1 MIESTIYSKGFPKAF
16 LKAFKKKTDIK
27 ASIISMLEMI
37 LNTYFKWTFSE
48 KVSEEIESYIIEKLL
63 FENGR
68 AFFFET
74 GGHYFITM
82 VAERGQIDAVGRLVK
97 ARAITLD
104 GNEYPEKIIRP
115 IVKQNKS
122 GKIEIEQ
129 PNAVLIKNNLL
140 DLPTITLLQPF
151 IDTLNYTWQTLQ
163 INLSNNRVK
172 RIITA
177 TDANQANTIKR
188 EINDLIDGVDSI
200 KVITDKNAVDGI
212 KTLDAVSNSQD
223 VKDIR
228 EVYDWLYNWILTYI
242 GINSIAQID
251 KQSGESEAEIN
262 ANRQQTNAVLNSYLE
277 FRKKACGEINKL
289 YPKAEASIKTLTEIQ
304 QEEKEKIIDTMLKQ
318 KEQNNGQE

>member
-27 ASIISMLEMI
+27 ASIISMLEMM
-37 LNTYFKWTFSE
+37 LNTYFKWEFSE
-48 KVSEEIESYIIEKLL
+48 KASEEIESYIIERLL

-68 AFFFET
+68 AFFFEA

-122 GKIEIEQ
+122 GKIEIEK

-151 IDTLNYTWQTLQ
+151 IDTLNYVWQTLQ

-200 KVITDKNAVDGI
+200 KVITDKNAVEGI

-223 VKDIR
+223 IKDIR

-277 FRKKACGEINKL
+277 FRKKACDEINKL
-289 YPKAEASIKTLTEIQ
+289 YPEAKASIKTLTEIQ
-304 QEEKEKIIDTMLKQ
+304 QEEKEKIIDEILKQ
-318 KEQNNGQE
+318 KEQDNNQE